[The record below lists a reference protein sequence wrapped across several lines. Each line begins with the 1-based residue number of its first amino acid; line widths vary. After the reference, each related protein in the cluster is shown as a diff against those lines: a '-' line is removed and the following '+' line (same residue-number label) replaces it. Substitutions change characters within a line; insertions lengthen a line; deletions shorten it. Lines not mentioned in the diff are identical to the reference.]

1 MEKIIIKRIRGVFA
15 LLLATTILATGAFAA
30 FIPATT
36 NSMNTNTRYTL
47 EIASVALVIFVVPL
61 AIKAFDLQRRTVG
74 TERESALK
82 RYYRISVTR
91 LLALTA
97 TIIINLA
104 LYHILQAD
112 SPLYCALISAV
123 AMIYCF
129 PTQGNLTTY
138 IEDVNETTQQT
149 AKK

>member
-1 MEKIIIKRIRGVFA
+1 MEKIIIKRIRGIFA
-15 LLLATTILATGAFAA
+15 LLLATIILATGAFAT

-36 NSMNTNTRYTL
+36 NSMSTNTRYTL
-47 EIASVALVIFVVPL
+47 EIVSVALVIFVVPL
-61 AIKAFDLQRRTVG
+61 AIKAFDLQHRTVG

-82 RYYRISVTR
+82 RYFRISVTR
-91 LLALTA
+91 LLALAA

-104 LYHILQAD
+104 LYHILQTD
-112 SPLYCALISAV
+112 SPLYCALISVV

-129 PTQGNLTTY
+129 PTQGNLTAY

-149 AKK
+149 TQR